1 MYSKAKIASH
11 PIHPMLVG
19 FPITFYIL
27 TLVAFVTYQ
36 AGSND
41 IFWYKLG
48 MFANYAAIT
57 TALITAVP
65 GFIDWAFGVP
75 NYSSAKKRGLIHMGL
90 NLTILALYIGNA
102 FYLNG
107 TWDSP
112 VASLT
117 VPISLSSIGVL
128 LLVGAAYFGWEMIS
142 RNKVGIEMSPE
153 QERLQEASERK
164 EPPLFH

>member
-1 MYSKAKIASH
+1 MYSIAKVKNH

-36 AGSND
+36 AGAND

-48 MFANYAAIT
+48 VFSNYAAI
-57 TALITAVP
+57 ACAVVTAVP

-75 NYSSAKKRGLIHMGL
+75 NYSSAKARGLIHMGL

-102 FYLNG
+102 FYLYGSWEN
-107 TWDSP
+107 P

-117 VPISLSSIGVL
+117 IPIGLCSIGVVCL
-128 LLVGAAYFGWEMIS
+128 LGAAYYGWEMIS
-142 RNKVGIEMSPE
+142 LNKLGVEMTPE
-153 QERLQEASERK
+153 QERLQKDLERK